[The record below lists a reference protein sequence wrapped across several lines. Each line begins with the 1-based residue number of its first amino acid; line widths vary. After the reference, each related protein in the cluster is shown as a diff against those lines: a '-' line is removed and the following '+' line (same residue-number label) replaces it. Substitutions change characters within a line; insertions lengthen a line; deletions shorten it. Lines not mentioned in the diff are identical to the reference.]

1 MNLLRASRV
10 TSLRRAFRRSSFAL
24 TLFCSLTA
32 HPVDTL
38 AAPLASRL
46 PLISNLPL
54 PSVSAA
60 SWLLVDGESGQILL
74 AHNPDLR
81 REPASLTKLMTAYVV
96 LEKLKQG
103 YMDWDAMLVVP
114 TDVDRMGADESR
126 MYLRGGQYISARNL
140 LNGLIVVSANDA
152 ALTLADR
159 FATSESAFVDE
170 MNRTAQ
176 QLGMTGTHF
185 SSPSGVGD
193 NYTTARD
200 MAVLSLRL
208 VTAFPDF
215 FRISSQQRFSFGQFS
230 ASNQNPLVSIDP
242 SIDGLK
248 TGHTVTAQ
256 YCIVATANRAQTAA
270 PLKRRI
276 FAVIL
281 GAPTRHLLMMSAR
294 AMLDTG
300 FSAFDDVELAG
311 AGTTVGSIPVAQ
323 GETSTV
329 PVLPAVPLVVTVAH
343 GQPVGPLTIRSAD
356 PQAAP
361 VAPVA
366 RGQVVAR
373 YLLRTAS
380 GETIGGDLVAATAV
394 RRGSL
399 LRRTIDGLWMRITAS
414 NQVSSAHW
422 K

>member
-1 MNLLRASRV
+1 M
-10 TSLRRAFRRSSFAL
+10 RRAFRRSSFAL
-24 TLFCSLTA
+24 TLLCSVA
-32 HPVDTL
+32 AQPVDTL
-38 AAPLASRL
+38 AAPLASRV
-46 PLISNLPL
+46 PLTSSLPL
-54 PSVSAA
+54 PGVSAA

-74 AHNPDLR
+74 AHDPDLR

-96 LEKLKQG
+96 LGKLKQG
-103 YMDWDAMLVVP
+103 YMDWDEMLVVP
-114 TDVDRMGADESR
+114 DDVDRMGADESR
-126 MYLRGGQYISARNL
+126 MYLRGDQAISVRNL

-159 FATSESAFVDE
+159 FATSQSAFVDE

-185 SSPSGVGD
+185 TSPSGVGD

-208 VTAFPDF
+208 VTDFPNF
-215 FRISSQQRFSFGQFS
+215 FQISSQQRFSFEQFS
-230 ASNQNPLVSIDP
+230 APNQNPLVNIDP

-248 TGHTVTAQ
+248 TGHTATAQ
-256 YCIVATANRAQTAA
+256 YCIVATANRAQSTA
-270 PLKRRI
+270 PFRRRI

-300 FSAFDDVELAG
+300 FSAFDDIELAS
-311 AGTTVGSIPVAQ
+311 AGTSVGSIPVAQ

-329 PVLPAVPLVVTVAH
+329 PVLSTVPLVVTVAH
-343 GQPVGPLTIRSAD
+343 GQSASPLTIRSD
-356 PQAAP
+356 NLP

-373 YLLRTAS
+373 YLLRTGS
-380 GETIGGDLVAATAV
+380 GETIGGNLIAATAV

-399 LRRTIDGLWMRITAS
+399 LRQTIDGVSMRITAWSQLVS
-414 NQVSSAHW
+414 NGMARLLGVIGAQPSPH
-422 K
+422 